1 MADKLVRIDSEE
13 TVDPTVDFTLGNPDI
28 KELESEA
35 ASSAE
40 QKKPRIDAIAEYVQS
55 QYKNWRDARSSL
67 ETKWLEQYRLWRCVA
82 DAQDKTRSSERS
94 DIKMPAIKEAVTNF
108 TNSMMQI
115 VFATEPYFELQ
126 PNHADNPRPALLRQY
141 MHWLFDKEK
150 FKAKAKLF
158 FTEEGIYGTAFA
170 RVRSYVETKQRVVTT
185 RTTRE
190 QLNPLTMQV
199 TQIPEETRERLET
212 DYTRPVFE
220 PLSIYNVFGP
230 PQATGVQ
237 PGESEGIVI
246 RTNYTN
252 AGIAQL
258 RDRGVIEIL
267 PEEDATGSPND
278 STDTLR
284 TRLQY
289 SGITSSNAE
298 ADSIE
303 VLEYFGWIPP
313 EVLKEAGML
322 TPESSFDLMSPD
334 EKEPSRFEGREL
346 VVIVAGGKVLNPSS
360 LEPPFGITERPLMM
374 DHFEQVPGEF
384 YGIGIAEIANGP
396 QKALNAVV
404 RSRIDNKALAINQ
417 VFAADRRKLTAGQ
430 DLGVYPGKFFLT
442 EGNPKD
448 VINQFT
454 MQDVTS
460 GTYQDA
466 AEYERYIR
474 SAHGISELVGGQSK
488 RGEQTATEI
497 SSLLGQSLG
506 IIRTIADSFETNVFK
521 PVLRWYAR
529 IIQEFPNQQEVIH
542 VVDPQTGAPVMYQI
556 ESSDLMGDYDFL
568 PLGLIA
574 MAMRD
579 RVTKTMNFLQTTAN
593 PTDGPIV
600 NRAYLLKKVW
610 EGLGFNDAD
619 MVIANPQQAQ
629 EQAAAQALP
638 GAVAGIMGA
647 EAPGMAPSPTPM
659 APEGGSQ
666 PSEVLPMSAPGGT
679 PNA

>member
-1 MADKLVRIDSEE
+1 MADKLVRTKFSPEPE
-13 TVDPTVDFTLGNPDI
+13 TVDPTVDFTMGNPDI
-28 KELESEA
+28 GELESA
-35 ASSAE
+35 AAPA
-40 QKKPRIDAIAEYVQS
+40 KPRIDAIAEYVQA
-55 QYKNWRDARSSL
+55 QYKKWKDARSSL

-82 DAQDKTRSSERS
+82 DPQDKTRTSERS

-115 VFATEPYFELQ
+115 VFATEPYFDLQ
-126 PNHADNPRPALLRQY
+126 PNHADNVRPTMLKQY

-150 FKAKAKLF
+150 FTAKAKLF
-158 FTEEGIYGTAFA
+158 FTEQGIYGTGFS
-170 RVRSYVETKQRVVTT
+170 RVRSYVETKQRVQTT
-185 RTTRE
+185 RTNRP
-190 QLNPLTMQV
+190 QLNPITMQV
-199 TQIPEETRERLET
+199 ENVEETTRERLET
-212 DYTRPVFE
+212 DYTRPCFE
-220 PLSIYNVFGP
+220 PLSIYNVFAP

-237 PGESEGIVI
+237 PGEAEGVVI
-246 RTNYTN
+246 RTTYTP

-289 SGITSSNAE
+289 SGIASTDAGN
-298 ADSIE
+298 DPIE
-303 VLEYFGWIPP
+303 VLEYYGWIPP

-322 TPESSFDLMSPD
+322 GGPESLDLTNPED
-334 EKEPSRFEGREL
+334 TDEPSKFEGREL
-346 VVIVAGGKVLNPSS
+346 VVIVCDSKVLNPST

-374 DHFEQVPGEF
+374 DRFEQVPGEF

-417 VFAADRRKLTAGQ
+417 VFAADRRKLTSGQ

-454 MQDVTS
+454 IQDVTS

-488 RGEQTATEI
+488 RGEQTATEV
-497 SSLLGQSLG
+497 SSLLGQSMG
-506 IIRTIADSFETNVFK
+506 IIRTIAGSWETNVFK

-529 IIQEFPNQQEVIH
+529 IIQEFPNQKEAIH
-542 VVDPQTGAPVMYQI
+542 VVDPQNGATIMYEI
-556 ESSDLMGDYDFL
+556 ESPDLMGDYDFL
-568 PLGLIA
+568 PQGLIT

-629 EQAAAQALP
+629 EQASAQALP

-647 EAPGMAPSPTPM
+647 EAPGMAPSPTQM
-659 APEGGSQ
+659 APEGSSQ
-666 PSEVLPMSAPGGT
+666 PSEILPMSAPGGT
-679 PNA
+679 PNG